1 MFNVELHSDTKYLGV
16 ITAKE
21 SEMRAIV
28 KAALDIPEMIF
39 AFETICEDDKKQ
51 PEDYSDEEIVSEA
64 EYRLMTYFESGHIN
78 DDMRTDDEGVGQK
91 VALKDIR
98 MLKAFIKKYKTTDS
112 MWSKYTNHL
121 IA

>member
-1 MFNVELHSDTKYLGV
+1 
-16 ITAKE
+16 
-21 SEMRAIV
+21 MRAIV
-28 KAALDIPEMIF
+28 KAALNIPEMIF

-64 EYRLMTYFESGHIN
+64 EYRLSTYFESGHIN

-98 MLKAFIKKYKTTDS
+98 MLIAFLKKFKTADGQ
-112 MWSKYTNHL
+112 WSNLTNHL
-121 IA
+121 IK